1 MPQSPK
7 NGLQP
12 LRTRRSAPRAAPW
25 GSRPKHQTSFLS
37 VLCQTIDDE
46 SESNQEAT
54 LCKQWLEFKAKMRK
68 RVELQS
74 FVDSDSH
81 LYKSDSFEL
90 CRPWLGQA
98 TSKDEPPQDV
108 APIQRPKTRFRGQ
121 VSLSSRPPEA
131 PHGTCKLSVCSLN
144 DSHFILLGGSE
155 WDTELVKLSVNNSD
169 LQVGAYGEKCFTFK
183 IKSSLRSLVFVSVE
197 SREARDK
204 WLSALS
210 EKGVAVVGW
219 DASLRCC
226 QPSRC
231 LASTTPVLSLKRS
244 PSLVIWL
251 S

>member
-1 MPQSPK
+1 MPQ
-7 NGLQP
+7 LP

-46 SESNQEAT
+46 SESNQEDA
-54 LCKQWLEFKAKMRK
+54 LCKR
-68 RVELQS
+68 RVQSKS

-81 LYKSDSFEL
+81 LYKSDYFEL
-90 CRPWLGQA
+90 FRPWLGQA
-98 TSKDEPPQDV
+98 SSKDEPPQDV
-108 APIQRPKTRFRGQ
+108 APILRPRTRFRGQ

-131 PHGTCKLSVCSLN
+131 PHGICKLSVCSLN

-155 WDTELVKLSVNNSD
+155 WDTELVKLSINNSD
-169 LQVGAYGEKCFTFK
+169 LQIGAYGEKCFTFK

-210 EKGVAVVGW
+210 EKGVAIVGW
-219 DASLRCC
+219 DVSQRCC
-226 QPSRC
+226 QPSSC
-231 LASTTPVLSLKRS
+231 LASTTPGLSLKRS